1 MIESMKTNVEG
12 DKLTVYVTCSIREF
26 AVHPIKELT
35 TEELIDKLKEEYDI
49 QGILEFPKKRI
60 GNTNRRKMSNS
71 GTWIFTI
78 KKESKVEKSKPKRTR
93 KTQTTKPKPKPKT
106 TTNSSIRNRI
116 SKLATKEN

>member
-1 MIESMKTNVEG
+1 MIESMKTNIEG
-12 DKLTVYVTCSIREF
+12 DKLTVHVTCSIREF

-35 TEELIDKLKEEYDI
+35 TEELIDKLKEEYNI
-49 QGILEFPKKRI
+49 QGILESPKKRI

-78 KKESKVEKSKPKRTR
+78 KKESKVEKPKKTR
-93 KTQTTKPKPKPKT
+93 KSQTTTKPK
-106 TTNSSIRNRI
+106 TTNTTSIRNRI

>member
-12 DKLTVYVTCSIREF
+12 NRLTVYVVCSIRKF

-35 TEELIDKLKEEYDI
+35 TEDLIDKLKEQYDI
-49 QGILEFPKKRI
+49 QNILESPKKRI

-78 KKESKVEKSKPKRTR
+78 KEESKVEKPKTKRTR
-93 KTQTTKPKPKPKT
+93 KSQTTSQHINLQT
-106 TTNSSIRNRI
+106 
-116 SKLATKEN
+116 